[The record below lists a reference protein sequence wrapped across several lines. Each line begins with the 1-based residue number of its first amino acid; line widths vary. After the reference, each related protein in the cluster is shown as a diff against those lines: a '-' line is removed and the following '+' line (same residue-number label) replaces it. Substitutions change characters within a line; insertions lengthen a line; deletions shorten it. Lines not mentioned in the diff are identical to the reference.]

1 MRLLVLDTIHG
12 GGVIAASLAAQ
23 GHQVDTV
30 DVYRGE
36 DGITAEV
43 ARERGYDL
51 LIAPVHLD
59 PAHPLLHHHRCPA
72 ITHHQAVRWILGD
85 RVPHPFIEV
94 TGAQG
99 KTTTATALASVMEGP
114 GILHTSTGTY
124 QYPERTR
131 LFRSSITPASEIA
144 AAEAALAIGGWLI
157 AEVSLGVTGAGDL
170 AVLTSG
176 NDYRCAAGARSALDE
191 KIRSIAAA
199 PAVVVPREVQTGHRH
214 QVSVDQVA
222 TISEDECRVAYQ
234 DEAGRFI
241 NPLLLLPAYQ
251 TPLALAATAALIL
264 GQDPSRLEGFEPL
277 AGRMK
282 ISHRGETLIVDNANS
297 GVSRSTTRE
306 AVDLARRLNPERP
319 VTLVIGEEAHAVCE
333 GFPPEGIRATI
344 RETGPAAVVLVGE
357 TARAIQSGLPEGR
370 VGVVETLDG
379 AMPMA
384 EELTPQG
391 GSIVLA
397 VKMWR

>member
-23 GHQVDTV
+23 GHQVDAV

-36 DGITAEV
+36 GGISGEV
-43 ARERGYDL
+43 AIGRSYDL
-51 LIAPVHLD
+51 LVTPVHLN
-59 PAHPLLHHHRCPA
+59 PGHPLLHHHRCPA
-72 ITHHQAVRWILGD
+72 ITHHQTVRWVLGD

-124 QYPERTR
+124 RYPERTL

-144 AAEAALAIGGWLI
+144 AAEAALAINGWLI

-176 NDYRCAAGARSALDE
+176 NDYRCAAGTRSALEE
-191 KIRSIAAA
+191 KIRSVAAA
-199 PAVVVPREVQTGHRH
+199 PAVVVPHEVQTGHRH
-214 QVSVDQVA
+214 QISVDQVT
-222 TISEDECRVAYQ
+222 TISEDQCRFTFQ
-234 DEAGRFI
+234 GEAGFFI
-241 NPLLLLPAYQ
+241 NSLLLLPAYQ
-251 TPLALAATAALIL
+251 TPLALATTAALIL
-264 GQDPSRLEGFEPL
+264 GQDPSRLAAFGPL
-277 AGRMK
+277 TGRMK
-282 ISHRGETLIVDNANS
+282 ISKSGQALIVDNANS
-297 GVSRSTTRE
+297 GVSRATTRE
-306 AVDLARRLNPERP
+306 AVNAARHLNPEKP
-319 VTLVIGEEAHAVCE
+319 VTLVIGEEVHAVCE
-333 GFPPEGIRATI
+333 GFPPEEIRAAI
-344 RETGPAAVVLVGE
+344 RETRPASVVLVGE
-357 TARAIQSGLPEGR
+357 TARAIQSGLPEDRSGKA
-370 VGVVETLDG
+370 ETLDG

>member
-23 GHQVDTV
+23 GHQVDAV

-36 DGITAEV
+36 DGIPAEV
-43 ARERGYDL
+43 ARERQYDL
-51 LIAPVHLD
+51 LITPVHLD
-59 PAHPLLHHHRCPA
+59 PGHPLLHHHRCPA

-85 RVPHPFIEV
+85 WVPHPFVEV

-99 KTTTATALASVMEGP
+99 KTTTATALAFVMEGP

-124 QYPERTR
+124 RYPEQVL

-144 AAEAALAIGGWLI
+144 AAEAALAIDGWLI

-176 NDYRCAAGARSALDE
+176 NDYRCAAGSRSALDE

-199 PAVVVPREVQTGHRH
+199 PAVVVPHEVQTGHRH
-214 QVSVDQVA
+214 QVSVDQVT
-222 TISEDECRVAYQ
+222 TISEDECRFAYQ
-234 DEAGRFI
+234 EEAGRFI
-241 NPLLLLPAYQ
+241 NPLLLLPAYHS
-251 TPLALAATAALIL
+251 PLALATTAALVL
-264 GQDPSRLEGFEPL
+264 GQNPSELDEFEPL

-282 ISHRGETLIVDNANS
+282 ISRSGETLIVDNANS
-297 GVSRSTTRE
+297 GVSRATTRE
-306 AVDLARRLNPERP
+306 AVDLARRLNPKMP
-319 VTLVIGEEAHAVCE
+319 VTLVIGEEEHAVCE
-333 GFPPEGIRATI
+333 GFPPEEIRATI
-344 RETGPAAVVLVGE
+344 REIGPASVVLVGK
-357 TARAIQSGLPEGR
+357 TARAIQSGLPEDQSGTA
-370 VGVVETLDG
+370 ETLDG
-379 AMPMA
+379 AMSRA